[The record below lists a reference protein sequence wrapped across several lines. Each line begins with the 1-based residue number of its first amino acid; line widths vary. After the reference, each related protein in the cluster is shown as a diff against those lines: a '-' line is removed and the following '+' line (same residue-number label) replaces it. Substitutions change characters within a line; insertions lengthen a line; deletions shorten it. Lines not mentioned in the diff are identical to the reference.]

1 MNEAVQKNKKR
12 QNIKINSPIKIKSPR
27 NQSKKCWK
35 KLEDDEISVGIS
47 T

>member
-12 QNIKINSPIKIKSPR
+12 QIKINSPK
-27 NQSKKCWK
+27 NQSKKCCR